1 MTNNIEITN
10 SAEVYLKKLID
21 AKDEDNLGIRIFI
34 DKPGTPKAETCLA
47 FCNISET
54 SKDDEVMHL
63 ELIDVYIDAKSVEF
77 LKDAIVNFD
86 EDNFDGQLT
95 IKAPQL
101 TIEVRLRGGL
111 SDPIIRLPGFNAT
124 HLSALISGSPQK
136 CRNDKNKIVSRAV

>member
-95 IKAPQL
+95 IKAP
-101 TIEVRLRGGL
+101 
-111 SDPIIRLPGFNAT
+111 NAKMPN
-124 HLSALISGSPQK
+124 IG
-136 CRNDKNKIVSRAV
+136 

>member
-95 IKAPQL
+95 IKAPNAKMPNIGENS
-101 TIEVRLRGGL
+101 TIEDKINFILYNEINPV
-111 SDPIIRLPGFNAT
+111 SYT
-124 HLSALISGSPQK
+124 HLTLPTTPY
-136 CRNDKNKIVSRAV
+136 V